1 MRTKILSTLR
11 WSGVF
16 ALVLASAASCGVK
29 DDIEQ
34 ATESCDEVENG
45 ASAAAN
51 LNVNAKVKAFAQ
63 ASAELKEVS
72 QSIRADVKAACVAI
86 AVDLGETDV
95 WSNDSGDDSISNL
108 AKSGACDVVAA
119 RIDSIMTAAT
129 AAGAS
134 FALQISGGECSVN
147 ADVQTDCEQSCKTDV
162 TCTEPTVET
171 RCTPGELSGQCDA
184 NCVGEA
190 TCEGKIE
197 AAAECMGTC
206 EAECEGSCNGELHG
220 TTDGG
225 CDGMCIGKCDGVKTP
240 AGGMANCEGKCEG
253 RCTRPRAT
261 ARCQGKCT
269 ASCHGKC
276 KGQCKLEK
284 EAAMNCGANVRCKGG
299 CTTTYTEPVCE
310 TELTP
315 PVCTGNTECQTS
327 CSARASAAAE
337 CSPPSV
343 TLVTDVD
350 VSEDVAKLKAT
361 LEAHLPNIL
370 LAARAKGQLAL
381 RAIESVADAGESVV
395 KASAKLGVKDVAC
408 AGTAATA
415 SARAAVSMGISV
427 NASVK
432 VTSSCTAH
440 AS

>member
-1 MRTKILSTLR
+1 
-11 WSGVF
+11 
-16 ALVLASAASCGVK
+16 
-29 DDIEQ
+29 
-34 ATESCDEVENG
+34 
-45 ASAAAN
+45 
-51 LNVNAKVKAFAQ
+51 
-63 ASAELKEVS
+63 
-72 QSIRADVKAACVAI
+72 
-86 AVDLGETDV
+86 
-95 WSNDSGDDSISNL
+95 
-108 AKSGACDVVAA
+108 
-119 RIDSIMTAAT
+119 
-129 AAGAS
+129 
-134 FALQISGGECSVN
+134 
-147 ADVQTDCEQSCKTDV
+147 
-162 TCTEPTVET
+162 
-171 RCTPGELSGQCDA
+171 
-184 NCVGEA
+184 
-190 TCEGKIE
+190 
-197 AAAECMGTC
+197 
-206 EAECEGSCNGELHG
+206 
-220 TTDGG
+220 
-225 CDGMCIGKCDGVKTP
+225 MCIGKCDGVKTP